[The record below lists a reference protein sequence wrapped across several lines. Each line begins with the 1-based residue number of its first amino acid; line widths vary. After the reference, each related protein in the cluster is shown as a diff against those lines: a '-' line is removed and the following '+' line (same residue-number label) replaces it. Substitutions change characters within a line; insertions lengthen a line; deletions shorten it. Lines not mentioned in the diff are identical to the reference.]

1 MADPTSVQ
9 AHYHRPDLYETII
22 EKLQEQGVDLA
33 RVSRKDIAGVD
44 EFHVRG
50 AEVSMEL
57 AMSLDLKGKTLLD
70 VGCGIGG
77 PCRMLAELYHC
88 QATGIDL
95 NEEYIRTAER
105 LSQLVGL
112 SEHTNFLRANA
123 TELPFEDHSFD
134 VVWTQ
139 HVQMN
144 IQNKVSFYQ
153 EIFRV
158 LNPGG
163 SFLYYD
169 IFKRDNTPIV
179 YPVPWADEASISFLF
194 PPEEMNRLLLDIG
207 FRVLHTKDQTE
218 KGIAFFEKLMKRI
231 KEKGPPKIGINL
243 LMGEKTPVKIG
254 NLLSALKEGKLQL
267 QSGVYSKE

>member
-9 AHYHRPDLYETII
+9 AHYHRPDLYETVIK
-22 EKLQEQGVDLA
+22 KLQEQGVDLA
-33 RVSRKDIAGVD
+33 KVSRKDIAGVD

-57 AMSLDLKGKTLLD
+57 AKSLDLRGKTLLD

-77 PCRMLAELYHC
+77 PCRMLAEVYHC
-88 QATGIDL
+88 RVTGIDL
-95 NEEYIRTAER
+95 NEEYIRTAEK

-112 SEHTNFLRANA
+112 SGHTDFLQANA

-144 IQNKVSFYQ
+144 IPDKHSFYQ
-153 EIFRV
+153 EISRV

-163 SFLYYD
+163 NFLYYD
-169 IFKRDNTPIV
+169 IFKQGDVPIA
-179 YPVPWADEASISFLF
+179 YPVPWAEDDAISFLF
-194 PPEEMNRLLLDIG
+194 PSEEMNRLLLDLG

-254 NLLSALKEGKLQL
+254 NLLSGLKEGKLQL
-267 QSGVYSKE
+267 QSGVYLKE